1 MLLDALAFD
10 EVRAGLAAIV
20 TPNTVFEIRCLAR
33 RKRRVDAGYFN
44 SIDAA
49 ATELSGM
56 TEPYQGIYITPNPV
70 KPDLLARA
78 FNRINAWAETQT
90 SDPDVER
97 RQWLLIDVD
106 PDRPSGIS
114 STNLEHTRAIGKA
127 RAVAGMLEIEFGW
140 CEPMI
145 NSSGNGAHIMYP
157 MNEPNT
163 DAVKEAIQAFLKSL
177 ANRFNEPGIKIDTSV
192 FNASRIWRLPGT
204 FACKGDS
211 TVERPHRKA
220 KILQASDPYGLVTL
234 RHILEFLSKYP
245 APGKEAVPG
254 HPKATLEYQTA
265 DKLYATLNQ
274 IAMDR
279 LDQWVPTYFPGAR
292 QYQQGYRVTSF
303 ELGRDK
309 EEDLTIHPWPRGI
322 KDFGVHDEGDS
333 REGRRTPTML
343 IAEHFHQGNQV
354 EAATALAAT
363 LKVPVSEF
371 PPIILPEP
379 NGGGTTAKGEYV
391 DVFSGSATF
400 DLTRI
405 KSFTDLKDR
414 KFKQLKWIIPG
425 VLPAGAFI
433 LAARPK
439 MRKTWLAI
447 QLAEAVAT
455 GGQFLT
461 WNVNKGKAL
470 LLALEDNERRIKDR
484 IDTLHTFDMELPDL
498 SDFMYFTE
506 GTFPRGQDGVDV
518 IKRYLDDNPEISLI
532 IIDTFAHFR
541 EMSNQRDV
549 YLKDYAAVMPL
560 TRLAS
565 ERDVCIIIVHHE
577 KKGLAGTSSGD
588 FLEDVNGSSG
598 ITGGVDGVISIKGR
612 RGVQEENE
620 SRKLLITGRDV
631 PREYEIDMS
640 FDAERGGWLPAARQD
655 VRVAVL
661 QILGQYP
668 FVSQTE
674 LQTFLPNANLNRLRR
689 VLTEMK
695 FAGEIEQNRY
705 GYQLK
710 RN

>member
-1 MLLDALAFD
+1 MLPQAITYD

-20 TPNTVFEIRCLAR
+20 APNTVFEIRCLAK
-33 RKRRVDAGYFN
+33 RKRRIDAGYFN
-44 SIDAA
+44 SIDTA
-49 ATELSGM
+49 ATELAGM
-56 TEPYQGIYITPNPV
+56 TEPYAGIYITPNPV
-70 KPDLLARA
+70 NPDLLSRA
-78 FNRINAWAETQT
+78 FNRINSWAETQT
-90 SDPDVER
+90 SDPDVQR
-97 RQWLLIDVD
+97 RRWLLIDVD

-114 STNLEHTRAIGKA
+114 STNLEHQRAIAKA
-127 RAVAGMLEIEFGW
+127 RSVAGMLEIEFGW
-140 CEPMI
+140 PRPML
-145 NSSGNGAHIMYP
+145 NSSGNGAHLMYP
-157 MNEPNT
+157 IDEPNNDT
-163 DAVKEAIQAFLKSL
+163 VKETVQSFLKAL
-177 ANRFNEPGIKIDTSV
+177 ASRYNEPGIKIDTSV

-204 FACKGDS
+204 IACKGDS
-211 TVERPHRKA
+211 TNERPHRKA
-220 KILQASDPYGLVTL
+220 SILQKADEFGLVTFAQ
-234 RHILEFLSKYP
+234 IQEFLAKYP
-245 APGKEAVPG
+245 LPANTGQSNTPA
-254 HPKATLEYQTA
+254 KAATEYQTA
-265 DKLYATLNQ
+265 DKLYHTLNQ
-274 IAMDR
+274 YAMEH

-292 QYQQGYRVTSF
+292 QYQQGYRVTSY

-343 IAEHFHQGNQV
+343 IAEHHHQGNQE
-354 EAATALAAT
+354 EAAKALAGT
-363 LKVPVSEF
+363 LRVPVSEF
-371 PPIILPEP
+371 PVLDNTVPENK
-379 NGGGTTAKGEYV
+379 NGTYK
-391 DVFSGSATF
+391 DIFSNSDTF
-400 DLTRI
+400 DLNQF

-425 VLPAGAFI
+425 VLPVGCYI

-455 GGQFLT
+455 GGKFLT
-461 WNVNKGKAL
+461 WPVNKGKSL

-484 IDTLHTFDMELPDL
+484 ITTLHTFDMDMPDL
-498 SDFMYFTE
+498 TDFMYFTE

-518 IKRYLDDNPEISLI
+518 IKRYLDINPGITLLV
-532 IIDTFAHFR
+532 IDTFAHFR

-565 ERDVCIIIVHHE
+565 ERELCILVVHHE
-577 KKGLAGTSSGD
+577 KKGLAGTNSGD

-612 RGVQEENE
+612 RGVQEETE
-620 SRKLLITGRDV
+620 SRKLMITGRDI

-655 VRVAVL
+655 VRVAIL
-661 QILGQYP
+661 QLLGQYP

-674 LQTFLPNANLNRLRR
+674 LTTFLPNANVNRLRR

-695 FAGEIEQNRY
+695 FAGEIEQNRF
-705 GYQLK
+705 GYTLK
-710 RN
+710 RT